1 MEYLSPFFMGGSF
14 IAGAK
19 LISTHLSPEFAS
31 LIAGMPTG
39 MLAVFFLNN
48 QSEKV
53 KYYNGYIYV
62 TITTSLMVII
72 SYLLCNNTTMHVN
85 IISAIA
91 FGLWAIISFMFI
103 WTNKRQK

>member
-1 MEYLSPFFMGGSF
+1 MGGSF

-39 MLAVFFLNN
+39 MLAVFFLNKN
-48 QSEKV
+48 SEKV

-62 TITTSLMVII
+62 TITTTLMVII
-72 SYLLCNNTTMHVN
+72 SYFLCNNTTMHVN

-103 WTNKRQK
+103 CTNHQK